1 MSAPHLVRTR
11 IDIARLAAFAATQ
24 GVLDDDQGY
33 ALHLALRRRFGAAAP
48 QPWRLLDDGMLL
60 GYTPDPAALA
70 LPQALPDPTGD
81 WSGPAG
87 IFPDVFESR
96 AMPTDWPERLSLR
109 FDLRVRPVR
118 RRGPL
123 VRAAR
128 ATADAP
134 DPGTERDAFLS
145 AVEGLE
151 EGTHART
158 RAIVYAEWLAE
169 RLTPAAHL
177 DAAELMTFRRLRVV
191 RSLTGKGGRGRGGR
205 GIEGPDALLSGR
217 LTVTDGARFAAL
229 LAGGV
234 GRHSA
239 FGYGMLLL
247 KPGG

>member
-1 MSAPHLVRTR
+1 MSALHLVRTR
-11 IDIARLAAFAATQ
+11 IDASPLAAFAATQ

-60 GYTPDPAALA
+60 GYATDPAALA
-70 LPQALPDPTGD
+70 LPRALPDPTGD
-81 WSGPAG
+81 WSGPAE
-87 IFPDVFESR
+87 IFPAPFENR
-96 AMPTDWPERLSLR
+96 VMPTTWAKGLVLR

-118 RRGPL
+118 RRGTL

-128 ATADAP
+128 AETGAF

-145 AVEGLE
+145 AVEGLDE
-151 EGTHART
+151 DRHDRT
-158 RAIVYAEWLAE
+158 RATVYVEWLAE

-177 DAAELMTFRRLRVV
+177 DAAELTTFRRSRVV
-191 RSLTGKGGRGRGGR
+191 RSLPGKGGRGPGGR
-205 GIEGPDALLSGR
+205 GIEGPDAVLSGR
-217 LTVTDGARFAAL
+217 LTVTDGAGFAAL

-234 GRHSA
+234 GRHLA